1 MLYPKTRA
9 VLFMRVNRRF
19 INHRQLVERSI
30 ERQRELGLAV
40 ARKLQATMVRE
51 YIDLS
56 GAALLGNRPELQAM
70 LLSLKHYPV
79 QFVIAEDWS
88 AFGTNPDVTSS
99 VLTAITDAGAEL
111 VIGDG
116 ALNRPGGTDDF
127 ELAA

>member
-1 MLYPKTRA
+1 
-9 VLFMRVNRRF
+9 MRVNRRF
-19 INHRQLVERSI
+19 INHRLLTARSI

-40 ARKLQATMVRE
+40 ACKLQATIVRE

-56 GAALLGNRPELQAM
+56 GAVIPGNRPELQAM

-79 QFVIAEDWS
+79 QFVITEDWS

-116 ALNRPGGTDDF
+116 ALSRPDGTDDY
-127 ELAA
+127 EPAA

>member
-1 MLYPKTRA
+1 MIYPKMRA

-19 INHRQLVERSI
+19 ISHQLLAARAI
-30 ERQRELGLAV
+30 ERQRELGRAV
-40 ARKLQATMVRE
+40 VHKLQATIVRE
-51 YIDLS
+51 YIDVS
-56 GAALLGNRPELQAM
+56 GAVRLDNRPELQAM

-79 QFVIAEDWS
+79 QYVIAEDWPV
-88 AFGTNPDVTSS
+88 FGSDPNLTTA

-116 ALNRPGGTDDF
+116 ALGRRDGTDDL